1 MTVTPITNSTE
12 LRSAVILL
20 NAHALKMCNDTSS
33 ESLVENFTV
42 AKDLLIEIYKY
53 QAGIVNTPQSE

>member
-1 MTVTPITNSTE
+1 MTVTPITNNTE

-20 NAHALKMCNDTSS
+20 NAYALKMCNDTSS
-33 ESLVENFTV
+33 EGLVENFTV

-53 QAGIVNTPQSE
+53 QAGIVSTQ